1 MRSSVYSFRLFGGGS
16 HHAMANPATT
26 RTATDGPSARP
37 QMDWLT
43 LTGTTTAGPTLRAWM
58 RAHKSAFGRW
68 LFARTVS
75 RRAPYFG
82 TIRPKFLDLQ
92 PKLCRVWMKKR
103 RAVENH
109 IGTVHAL
116 AMGNLCEL
124 AAGMCTEVTIP
135 TGMRWIPR
143 GMTIEYLAKAETDV
157 TATARLEKTEWAQ
170 AENVAVPV
178 SVHDANGREVVRAVI
193 SMYVSPRR
201 EA

>member
-1 MRSSVYSFRLFGGGS
+1 
-16 HHAMANPATT
+16 MANLATT
-26 RTATDGPSARP
+26 RAATDVQSTRP

-43 LTGTTTAGPTLRAWM
+43 LTDTNSAGPTLRAWI
-58 RAHKSAFGRW
+58 RVPKSTFGRW

-82 TIRPKFLDLQ
+82 TIKPKFLDLQ

-103 RAVENH
+103 RSVENH

-135 TGMRWIPR
+135 TAMRWIPR
-143 GMTIEYLAKAETDV
+143 GMTIEYLAKAESDV
-157 TATARLEKTEWAQ
+157 TATARLEKSEWAQ

-178 SVHDANGREVVRAVI
+178 SVHDVNGKEVVRAVI
-193 SMYVSPRR
+193 SMYVSPRK
-201 EA
+201 EG